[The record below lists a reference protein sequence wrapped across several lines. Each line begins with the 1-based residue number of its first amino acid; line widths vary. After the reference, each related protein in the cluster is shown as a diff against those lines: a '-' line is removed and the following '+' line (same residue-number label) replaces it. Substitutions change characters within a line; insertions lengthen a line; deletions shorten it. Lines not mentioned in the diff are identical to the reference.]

1 VRLNLRSSSG
11 NAILEFI
18 AFGVLVFVPLAS
30 FAATT
35 SNNWVAKQEAQNVA
49 LQLARAYAIDQT
61 SYLEILDR
69 FRSAYAG
76 LEVST
81 TLTSCCVVVQV
92 VRSGQKG
99 SARQAM

>member
-1 VRLNLRSSSG
+1 NLRSSSG

-18 AFGVLVFVPLAS
+18 AFGVLVFAPLAS

-35 SNNWVAKQEAQNVA
+35 SNNWVAKQEAQNAA
-49 LQLARAYAIDQT
+49 LQLARGYTIDST

-69 FRSAYAG
+69 FRSMYAG

-81 TLTSCCVVVQV
+81 TITNCCVVVEV
-92 VRSGQKG
+92 LRFGQKG
-99 SARQAM
+99 SARQVL